1 MLEQVDSKPSQ
12 NYLNL
17 GDFEPNATKKL
28 EWSLR
33 VTTDPMKRRVKLGTV
48 KLMINFT
55 DFQNQPKTKTKVFDL
70 LVA

>member
-1 MLEQVDSKPSQ
+1 MLEQADSKTSQ

-28 EWSLR
+28 EWVLR
-33 VTTDPMKRRVKLGTV
+33 VSTDSMKRRVKLGSV
-48 KLMINFT
+48 KLMISYT
-55 DFQNQPKTKTKVFDL
+55 DFQNEPKTKIKVFDI